1 MKIVLIEE
9 RGTEMNTEQI
19 IEFDKV
25 KERWMELA
33 VTNHAKESME
43 FDWLYLHEVIL
54 LYLKHMQEY
63 YNAGN
68 NVWQAD
74 ESKNEIL
81 DQLKEVL
88 DVQKEIE
95 DLEDSLEFL
104 INSPQKYL
112 DKETEL
118 YEKFYNLIGKYIRNW
133 WD

>member
-1 MKIVLIEE
+1 MKRLLENLFPSKEFREYRKMHRKHQKELI
-9 RGTEMNTEQI
+9 T
-19 IEFDKV
+19 
-25 KERWMELA
+25 
-33 VTNHAKESME
+33 HAKESME

-54 LYLKHMQEY
+54 LYLKHMHDY

-95 DLEDSLEFL
+95 DLEDSLEFS
-104 INSPQKYL
+104 INNPQKYL

-118 YEKFYNLIGKYIRNW
+118 YEKFYNLIGKYIRYW